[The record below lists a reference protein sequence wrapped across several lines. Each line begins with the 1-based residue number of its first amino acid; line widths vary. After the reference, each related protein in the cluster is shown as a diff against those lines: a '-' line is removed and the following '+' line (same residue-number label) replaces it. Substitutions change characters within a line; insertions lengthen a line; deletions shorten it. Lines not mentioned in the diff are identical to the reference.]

1 MSKPIFE
8 NLVVGTAGWQTPEIN
23 PSFYPEDLPCEWQLD
38 YYSNFSNLV
47 VVPQSFWLS
56 QLSLEENEGAQESR
70 EEFVDA
76 LLDESQVFL
85 VLDCTENL
93 DAFMKTYAKLCQILD
108 AFADELSIVGVIFKF
123 EQRLSEQSFTEI
135 LSVFDGLNKSDTNSY
150 LSLILPAGIDLTLYQ
165 DHLQKMGLDYLQ
177 ESECV
182 CVGDPMLWINA
193 LSEDG
198 KQQAQVLKTFV
209 ENLPAGKEGAP
220 VVVAGS
226 ENHKSIQMSA
236 VQNLKVVSE
245 LMGY

>member
-8 NLVVGTAGWQTPEIN
+8 NLVVGTAGWQTPEVSQ
-23 PSFYPEDLPCEWQLD
+23 SFYPEDLPCEWQLD

-56 QLSLEENEGAQESR
+56 QLSLEDEGAQESR

-93 DAFMKTYAKLCQILD
+93 DVFQKTYAKLCQMLD
-108 AFADELSIVGVIFKF
+108 SFADELSIAGVIFKF
-123 EQRLSEQSFTEI
+123 EQRLSEQSFAEI
-135 LSVFDGLNKSDTNSY
+135 LSVFDGLYKNYTNSY

-165 DHLQKMGLDYLQ
+165 DQLEKMGLDYLQ
-177 ESECV
+177 ESESV
-182 CVGDPMLWINA
+182 CVGDPLLWINA
-193 LSEDG
+193 LSADG

-236 VQNLKVVSE
+236 VQNVKVVSE